1 MKEITDEPDI
11 LKITNFCSRKN
22 SIQRRRRG
30 VTERRYLQ
38 KTHLVR
44 GCCPKYTKSSENS
57 TRRKPT
63 VRLKKKM
70 GHRPQHHVTK
80 EDTQTAKKRME
91 RCCTSDLV
99 GGIQMQTARM
109 PTMHS
114 TVSVAQTQNTDTPNA
129 DGDVEPNEL
138 SNIAG
143 EQAK

>member
-1 MKEITDEPDI
+1 MSKIHKE
-11 LKITNFCSRKN
+11 LGKLNKKKTNSPIK
-22 SIQRRRRG
+22 
-30 VTERRYLQ
+30 
-38 KTHLVR
+38 
-44 GCCPKYTKSSENS
+44 
-57 TRRKPT
+57 
-63 VRLKKKM
+63 KKKM

-143 EQAK
+143 EQAKWHGHLEDSLAASDTIEAYLK